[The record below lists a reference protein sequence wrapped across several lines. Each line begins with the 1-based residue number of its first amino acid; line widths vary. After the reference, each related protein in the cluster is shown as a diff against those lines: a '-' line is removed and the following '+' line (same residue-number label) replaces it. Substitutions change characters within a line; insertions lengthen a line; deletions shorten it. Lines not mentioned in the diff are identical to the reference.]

1 MDDDLRRIRRKRWL
15 QSHRRH
21 NSALDSASS
30 SSGGIIDLT
39 SDNEEDDD
47 CTVVESKKQAPT
59 KDTTSTER
67 RVVSGKREAAS
78 LASSSAVAARS
89 PVSNISVATYNV
101 WFGPP
106 YPEARMRRI
115 AYLLTSPTTSSPT
128 TDLPLFVGMQEVT
141 IQLSQTLFPLL
152 RSAGYK
158 LISQD
163 LAGGYGCAIAVLT
176 ENARGGC
183 RAKVLKSG
191 FAPYR
196 DTIMGRGLLWVLAQI
211 TNKKQMES
219 DMDEILFTTTHLE
232 SFVRNH
238 PGPGMTYD
246 GVTQRESQISAAEA
260 FCNDCMQNRPAVK
273 AAFITGDLNW
283 DDERTRSKGAD
294 RTLLSVMQEGW
305 VDAWLGTRQHVN
317 RGGKKKNCEL
327 DEGGYTYDSKL
338 NPMLRGNLRRRFD
351 RCLVRFRNNNCL
363 GQQSNNDK
371 ESIGS
376 ILTAHLFGTEPLEG
390 LKWNKE
396 VPKWNGRGATETR
409 VLPVMPSDHYGL
421 HVTLGFNGDDLQGD
435 VMGKRARK

>member
-15 QSHRRH
+15 QSHHGH
-21 NSALDSASS
+21 NSVLDSASS
-30 SSGGIIDLT
+30 TSGGIIDLT

-47 CTVVESKKQAPT
+47 
-59 KDTTSTER
+59 TTSVER
-67 RVVSGKREAAS
+67 GAVNRKREADS
-78 LASSSAVAARS
+78 LASSSAVAAHN
-89 PVSNISVATYNV
+89 PVSSISVATYNV

-115 AYLLTSPTTSSPT
+115 ASLLTSPTASSLGT
-128 TDLPLFVGMQEVT
+128 ELPLFVGMQEVT

-158 LISQD
+158 LVSQD
-163 LAGGYGCAIAVLT
+163 LEGGYGCAIAVLT

-196 DTIMGRGLLWVLAQI
+196 DTIMGRGLLWVLTQI
-211 TNKKQMES
+211 INKKETGN

-238 PGPGMTYD
+238 PSPGMTYD
-246 GVTQRESQISAAEA
+246 GVSQRQSQISAAEA

-273 AAFITGDLNW
+273 ASFITGDLNW

-294 RTLLSVMQEGW
+294 RTLLSVLQEGW
-305 VDAWLGTRQHVN
+305 VDAWLGTRQQVN
-317 RGGKKKNCEL
+317 KGGKKKKCEL

-351 RCLVRFRNNNCL
+351 RCLIRFRNNNCL
-363 GQQSNNDK
+363 GRQSNDDK
-371 ESIGS
+371 ESIGG
-376 ILTAHLFGTEPLEG
+376 ILSAHLFGTEPLEG

-396 VPKWNGRGATETR
+396 VPKWNGRGAAETT
-409 VLPVMPSDHYGL
+409 VLPVMPSDHFGL
-421 HVTLGFNGDDLQGD
+421 HVTLGFNGGDLQGG
-435 VMGKRARK
+435 VVQKRARK